1 MKTLMKAAGTGT
13 SGAVVFVIAVWFV
26 ADAASGPI
34 LADNPDGD
42 LAEVRLAGAII
53 ATIIGGILGTGLA
66 FLLRGRARGERRF
79 LNICGAL
86 LIVYGAWAF
95 SQAEDLVTG
104 IWLNVMHLAAAAPI
118 IDQLRRWLR
127 TT

>member
-13 SGAVVFVIAVWFV
+13 LGAVVFVIAVWFV

-79 LNICGAL
+79 LNISARC
-86 LIVYGAWAF
+86 
-95 SQAEDLVTG
+95 
-104 IWLNVMHLAAAAPI
+104 
-118 IDQLRRWLR
+118 
-127 TT
+127 